1 MDWSKYTGFLIV
13 ELNEEKN
20 DSQFTYIFKNKKNG
34 KIFVEMLK
42 FDKYFNQIC
51 NRIQDLIKKIMSPK
65 VNFDEK
71 YSLKNLDSNIIKEI
85 I

>member
-1 MDWSKYTGFLIV
+1 
-13 ELNEEKN
+13 
-20 DSQFTYIFKNKKNG
+20 
-34 KIFVEMLK
+34 MLK